1 MSRTYRSKDEQYK
14 KDPGTKRSHARDEV
28 AFKVKSKEWEQELK
42 KLPLDEIDE
51 AMYPLHPRKPSSVY
65 FY

>member
-14 KDPGTKRSHARDEV
+14 KDPGTKRSHDRDGITFR
-28 AFKVKSKEWEQELK
+28 AKTKEWEQELK
-42 KLPLDEIDE
+42 KLPLDEVDE
-51 AMYPLHPRKPSSVY
+51 VMYPYQARKPSSAL